1 MIISSVEFDFSLI
14 TNADIITAAVGYG
27 IVFISL
33 VTLSLLFTY
42 LPRFIRTD
50 VRVHLWD
57 DTQQPP
63 PKKKDKKDKKD
74 KKKQEEVFN
83 TPGEVNAAIATAI
96 YMHLNELHD
105 EESNIVTI
113 QSISRRYSPWS
124 SKIYSMR
131 NNPGKGF

>member
-1 MIISSVEFDFSLI
+1 MIINSVEFDFSLI
-14 TNADIITAAVGYG
+14 TNADVITAIVGYG
-27 IVFISL
+27 IVFLSL

-57 DTQQPP
+57 DKQQPP
-63 PKKKDKKDKKD
+63 PGKKDKKEKD
-74 KKKQEEVFN
+74 KRKRAEVFN

-124 SKIYSMR
+124 SKIYGMR